1 MNVKKVFYIVTATIA
16 LSALLSG
23 TDAGRLVSNVVRNSM
38 IAIMSWG
45 YSTRNAVLSSDPHAR
60 ECVQSLIDEAELNNL
75 RMENEALKKILAYK
89 EKSGRNMMSAE
100 VISRS
105 ADPTRFVV
113 TINKGSND
121 GIIKN
126 KAVITDEG
134 VLIGIIQETQE
145 NTATVRLIADPQS
158 KIAGRLVNETKTEGV
173 ISGGHGIVVRM
184 ELIPRTEKIEN
195 NILLLSSGLDGTV
208 PEGLLIGKVI
218 ASEEDANT
226 LFQRAI
232 IEPVIDLTR
241 VINVAVIL

>member
-1 MNVKKVFYIVTATIA
+1 MNIKKIFYLVTVVVA

-23 TDAGRLVSNVVRNSM
+23 T
-38 IAIMSWG
+38 AIGKTISGAIRGTIISVMSWG
-45 YSTRNAVLSSDPHAR
+45 FTTRNAVLASDPHAR
-60 ECVQSLIDEAELNNL
+60 ECIQSLVDEAELKTL
-75 RMENEALKKILAYK
+75 KMENETLKKILSYQ
-89 EKSGRNMMSAE
+89 EKNKRTIRVAE
-100 VISRS
+100 VVARS
-105 ADPTRFVV
+105 TDPTRFVV
-113 TINKGSND
+113 TLNKGSVD
-121 GIIKN
+121 GIEKN
-126 KAVITDEG
+126 KAVMTDEG
-134 VLIGIIQETQE
+134 VLVGIIQDVQE
-145 NTATVRLIADPQS
+145 STATVRLIADPQS

-195 NILLLSSGLDGTV
+195 GVLLLSSGLDGTV

-241 VINVAVIL
+241 ITQVAVIL